1 MTIKKPISAHDVT
14 AAYCLAMAEVR
25 VRLPLGA
32 LFKTGCGEVW
42 SNPRAME
49 ARDRWFKSSHPD
61 SAKRG
66 IMKEK
71 DNNAVVLVLVRVG
84 DC

>member
-1 MTIKKPISAHDVT
+1 
-14 AAYCLAMAEVR
+14 
-25 VRLPLGA
+25 
-32 LFKTGCGEVW
+32 
-42 SNPRAME
+42 ME
-49 ARDRWFKSSHPD
+49 ARDHWFKSSHPD